1 MRCLSQ
7 GLEGSSQAAEV
18 PHQSC
23 LRQIEVVMLG
33 LNLLELLDQL
43 ELEAM
48 CDETLPLKTIQ
59 LHKQY
64 IYIYIDTHNMHIH
77 TYIQNHTVNECSL
90 VP

>member
-7 GLEGSSQAAEV
+7 GLTENGQACSGAL
-18 PHQSC
+18 QSC

-48 CDETLPLKTIQ
+48 
-59 LHKQY
+59 
-64 IYIYIDTHNMHIH
+64 
-77 TYIQNHTVNECSL
+77 
-90 VP
+90 